1 MLFIERERRIHAD
14 LEHAAGDIDAP
25 NLIVW
30 EGEADERDLSGV
42 AASMQTTHPE
52 KPTPASVPAPA
63 GQGRV
68 GITQAQPWRPDRT
81 LCQG

>member
-42 AASMQTTHPE
+42 AASMQTTRPKE
-52 KPTPASVPAPA
+52 PTATAVHNEA
-63 GQGRV
+63 G
-68 GITQAQPWRPDRT
+68 
-81 LCQG
+81 